1 MAHASLE
8 LFRYIRIFM
17 RIADKLHI
25 KPLAL
30 LVFMVTLFFHKT
42 STAQSVKKGQNHF
55 ILFTGLVLTTDS
67 LKPIP
72 FVNIRS
78 HRRGLIGFS
87 DINGYFDVVVKKG
100 DTIYFEQIEKK
111 GSWHVVPDTLTG
123 NRYNVVKLLTQDTG
137 YISDIFIRALPLK
150 TLFAHEFVHRDIPDD
165 ALERARKNLENEAV
179 KEELRLR
186 PADAHQAQ
194 SLLATQRAQQL
205 YYYNQVPPQN
215 YLSPVAWMQFFN
227 AWKRGDFKKK
237 KKPTSTYV
245 SPY

>member
-1 MAHASLE
+1 MAHSSVKLI
-8 LFRYIRIFM
+8 RYIRIFM

-25 KPLAL
+25 KPLTL
-30 LVFMVTLFFHKT
+30 LVFMVMIIFHKT

-100 DTIYFEQIEKK
+100 DTIFFEQIEKK

-150 TLFAHEFVHRDIPDD
+150 SLFAHEFVTRDIPDD

-179 KEELRLR
+179 KEELRMR

-237 KKPTSTYV
+237 KKPTSTYI

>member
-1 MAHASLE
+1 MATTPVKII
-8 LFRYIRIFM
+8 RYIRIFM
-17 RIADKLHI
+17 KIVDRLYMKYLVLLLL
-25 KPLAL
+25 LASS
-30 LVFMVTLFFHKT
+30 FSSKEGA
-42 STAQSVKKGQNHF
+42 AQSVKKGQNHF

-67 LKPIP
+67 LKAIP

-100 DTIYFEQIEKK
+100 DTIFFEQVEKK

-123 NRYNVVKLLTQDTG
+123 NRYSVVKLLTQDTG

-186 PADAHQAQ
+186 PADAHQSQ

-215 YLSPVAWMQFFN
+215 YLSPEAWMQFFN
-227 AWKRGDFKKK
+227 ARKRGDFKKK
-237 KKPTSTYV
+237 KKPTSTYI